1 MQNNMNPVIANIMP
15 VSKFAVIDNPKYFAT
30 QGKTKEAAT
39 TREALTKNFK
49 SLYRMKTVNTKP
61 INIKIVVRVISTAI

>member
-1 MQNNMNPVIANIMP
+1 MQNNMNPVIANIIP

-39 TREALTKNFK
+39 TKEALTKNFR
-49 SLYRMKTVNTKP
+49 SLYRMKTVNTKAK
-61 INIKIVVRVISTAI
+61 NIKIVVKLISIAI